1 MSSDR
6 SGAGDGDEE
15 VRRRTD
21 REDRVDGRQRAR
33 PVSLV
38 RSMSVN
44 VDSGLAGEIFDHF
57 CNAAT
62 LKSILNHSGLV
73 KTKWLISKLTLV
85 SSRYL
90 CEVLRLKPNRLLIF
104 YQK

>member
-6 SGAGDGDEE
+6 SGAGDGDDE
-15 VRRRTD
+15 VRRS
-21 REDRVDGRQRAR
+21 EGRQRAR

-62 LKSILNHSGLV
+62 LKSILRSFRFG
-73 KTKWLISKLTLV
+73 SKENV
-85 SSRYL
+85 SL
-90 CEVLRLKPNRLLIF
+90 MIIF
-104 YQK
+104 ASFQVSV